1 MEFYTIGVY
10 NSSETV
16 FFDKLTGNGID
27 TFCDIRQRRG
37 VRGSKYSFVNSKKL
51 QSKLK
56 DLNITYKHI
65 IDLAP
70 TSEIRNLQK
79 LADAQKHEFKRNRQ
93 ELGTVFK
100 SAYKDKVLRKFD
112 FQEFLID
119 LKKNNS
125 KRIVLF
131 CVEEYPKACHRS
143 LVSNILESEHNF
155 KIVHL

>member
-1 MEFYTIGVY
+1 MEFYTVGVY
-10 NSSETV
+10 NSTEKD
-16 FFDKLTGNGID
+16 FLEKLLDNGID

-51 QSKLK
+51 QSKLEE
-56 DLNITYKHI
+56 LNISYKHI
-65 IDLAP
+65 LDLAP
-70 TSEIRNLQK
+70 TTEIRNLQK
-79 LADAQKHEFKRNRQ
+79 LADSQNNQLKRNRQ

-100 SAYKDKVLRKFD
+100 SAYKNQVLRKFD

-119 LKKNNS
+119 LKKGSS

-131 CVEEYPKACHRS
+131 CVEEHPKACHRS
-143 LVSNILESEHNF
+143 LVTNVLESEYGF